1 MAVAIV
7 AIHTMSRRKLHDPY
21 FKQAKAEGYA
31 ARSAFKLKQI
41 QEARSLIRRGQR
53 VLDLGC
59 APGSWLQVASELVG
73 PSGTVV
79 GLDLQPVS
87 AAMPDNVI
95 ALVGDIRD
103 IDPDVLTTASGG
115 LFDVIIS
122 DMAPKT
128 TGHGDSERSVALCQ
142 DALALV
148 PRLLKPTGNV
158 ALKVFEGALYPE
170 LLRQMKEWF
179 SHVRGY
185 KPKASRDVSREM
197 YAIGTGFIPPVSSR

>member
-1 MAVAIV
+1 
-7 AIHTMSRRKLHDPY
+7 MSRRKLHDPY
-21 FKQAKAEGYA
+21 FKQAKSEGYA

-73 PSGTVV
+73 PAGTVV

-87 AAMPDNVI
+87 VAMPDNVI
-95 ALVGDIRD
+95 ALVGDIRE
-103 IDPDVLTTASGG
+103 IDPEVLTTASGG

-128 TGHGDSERSVALCQ
+128 TGHGDSERSIALCQ
-142 DALALV
+142 DALALA
-148 PRLLKPTGNV
+148 PRLLKPTGNI

-179 SHVRGY
+179 STVRGY

-197 YAIGTGFIPPVSSR
+197 YAIGTGFIPPRAG